1 MQQQPRKHPF
11 IFAGR
16 VMQLLLTPNNTSC
29 FVNQSY
35 DRIAAGYDT
44 TWTQH
49 MRDLTTD
56 LITRINIHDDTA
68 AIDLTCGTGFAT
80 GLIAQRTNQTVT
92 GIDASSGMLNKARE
106 NYPDCNF
113 IQSDILEYLKTLNDN
128 SLDLITCCWGLGYS
142 KPFAIVRQI
151 KRILKPCGTVAI
163 IDNTIFSLREI
174 MQCSALT
181 FMEQPDKLKNLMR
194 FSFLTGSNQLGTY
207 YRILG
212 LKPNYLASGKRTFN
226 VDSGAAAIEK
236 LRTTGAAAGF
246 EYAAEDADSSEI
258 YDRFAQIIEQKY
270 PDKNIPVTHRYLTGI
285 ATKC

>member
-1 MQQQPRKHPF
+1 MK
-11 IFAGR
+11 
-16 VMQLLLTPNNTSC
+16 LLLTPNNSSH
-29 FVNQSY
+29 FVEQSY
-35 DRIAAGYDT
+35 DRIATGYDT

-56 LITRINIHDDTA
+56 LIGRIDIGDNTT

-80 GLIAQRTNQTVT
+80 GLISQRTNQTVT
-92 GIDASSGMLNKARE
+92 GIDASNGMLNKARE

-113 IQSDILEYLKTLNDN
+113 IQSDALEYLTSLPDN

-142 KPFAIVRQI
+142 KPFKIIRQI
-151 KRILKPCGTVAI
+151 KRVLKPGGTVAI

-174 MQCSALT
+174 MQCSAMT

-194 FSFLTGSNQLGTY
+194 FRFLTGSSQLGTY

-212 LKPNYLASGKRTFN
+212 LKPIYLASGKRTFN
-226 VDSGAAAIEK
+226 VDSGTAAIEK

-246 EYAAEDADSSEI
+246 EYASDDADSQAI
-258 YDRFAQIIEQKY
+258 YDRFAEIIEQKY
-270 PDKNIPVTHRYLTGI
+270 PDKNIPVTHRYLSGI